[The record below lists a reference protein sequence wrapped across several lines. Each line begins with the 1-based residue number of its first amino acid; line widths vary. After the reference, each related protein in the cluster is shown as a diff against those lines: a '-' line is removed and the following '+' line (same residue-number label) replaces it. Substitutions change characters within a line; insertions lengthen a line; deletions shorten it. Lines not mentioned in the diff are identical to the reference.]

1 MPDAP
6 PIDPA
11 DHAED
16 FSRRY
21 ADELDIAAGQVM
33 IDLGIPNNQMGARDP
48 DRNSEHHSFFP
59 TERTGGGISP
69 AGQITVDSAVMNLDA
84 MDDPYGTDCGKLW
97 RRSKLPDR
105 IQAIIAHE
113 HAEHEYGD
121 HELALI
127 AAPEIKLLI
136 SQRARE
142 ILQAM
147 ERGWKG
153 R

>member
-1 MPDAP
+1 MDQP
-6 PIDPA
+6 PTDPA

-21 ADELDIAAGQVM
+21 AEDLDIVAGQVM
-33 IDLGIPNNQMGARDP
+33 MDLGIPNNQMGARDP

-59 TERTGGGISP
+59 GERSGGSISD
-69 AGQITVDSAVMNLDA
+69 AGQINVDSAVMNPFA
-84 MDDPYGTDCGKLW
+84 MDGPYGEECGNLW
-97 RRSKLPDR
+97 RKSRLPDR

-113 HAEHEYGD
+113 RAEHEYED

-127 AAPEIKLLI
+127 AAPDTDLPI

-142 ILQAM
+142 ILRAM
-147 ERGWKG
+147 ESGWKS